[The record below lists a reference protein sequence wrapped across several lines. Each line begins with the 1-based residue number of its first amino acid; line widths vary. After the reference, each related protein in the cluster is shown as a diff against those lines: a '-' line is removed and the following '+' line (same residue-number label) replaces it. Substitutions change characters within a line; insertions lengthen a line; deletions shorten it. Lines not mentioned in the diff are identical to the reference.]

1 MWTCCSRLNFNL
13 WFFHFWNDF
22 LFFFF
27 FFFALCQVY
36 ISSGEVRSNTEV
48 LFNLNFVDLASY
60 RSVHLFLAM
69 ENLTS
74 FLDFITTLTSCLEI
88 ICDQQL
94 KDLSSKTYQAHKTG
108 ISKHLNPVDWK
119 NKDKEK
125 VGKLKPPWGTRKLRV
140 GGFYKST
147 HYTSQFKKEKEW
159 LP

>member
-27 FFFALCQVY
+27 FFCTVPGIYKFWWSQIKYWGLIQFEFCRPGLIQKC
-36 ISSGEVRSNTEV
+36 
-48 LFNLNFVDLASY
+48 AS
-60 RSVHLFLAM
+60 VLAM

-125 VGKLKPPWGTRKLRV
+125 VVKLKPPWGTRKLRV

-147 HYTSQFKKEKEW
+147 HYTSQFKKEREW